1 MDLCSILRR
10 FASERLQFPDRLFIH
25 TDFQMINI
33 DEKHSLV
40 HEFCKNVTRYAFSV
54 GTIFLE
60 VWKRR
65 NATLAYEWDV
75 DSFEE
80 TEPDRPQF
88 YGTERK
94 PVSLP

>member
-1 MDLCSILRR
+1 MFLNSVK
-10 FASERLQFPDRLFIH
+10 LF
-25 TDFQMINI
+25 
-33 DEKHSLV
+33 
-40 HEFCKNVTRYAFSV
+40 FSV

-75 DSFEE
+75 DSFED

-88 YGTERK
+88 YGTQRK
-94 PVSLP
+94 PVSLE

>member
-1 MDLCSILRR
+1 MLDS
-10 FASERLQFPDRLFIH
+10 
-25 TDFQMINI
+25 
-33 DEKHSLV
+33 
-40 HEFCKNVTRYAFSV
+40 YYFSGLI

-75 DSFEE
+75 DTFED

-88 YGTERK
+88 FGTDTR
-94 PVSLP
+94 PVSKVFNLIVIYFTRITHGFIKVLKVLSSTVKNKKNFSY